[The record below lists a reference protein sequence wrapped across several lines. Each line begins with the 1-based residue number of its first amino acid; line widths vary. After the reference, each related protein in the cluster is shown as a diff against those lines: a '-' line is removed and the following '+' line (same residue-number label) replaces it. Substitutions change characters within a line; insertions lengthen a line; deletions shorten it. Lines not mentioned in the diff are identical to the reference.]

1 MPDIQ
6 LRVQVFDQRMQS
18 RLCTRLP
25 SSELVWS
32 TGERLE
38 GQILVVAPLET
49 QLGRLAV
56 SLIGMLYNH
65 GRQNTQPELT

>member
-1 MPDIQ
+1 MPDVQ
-6 LRVQVFDQRMQS
+6 LRIQVFDQRVHS
-18 RLCTRLP
+18 RLWNKLPP

-38 GQILVVAPLET
+38 GQILVAAPLET

-56 SLIGMLYNH
+56 SLIGMLYDD
-65 GRQNTQPELT
+65 GRQNT